1 MNLPNIINKI
11 RKLKALAL
19 APAALVFSWVSPA
32 WAVWTPLITTAD
44 FTGIRTDLLTAVAG
58 IVGLFFIILGVG
70 ILYKVL
76 R

>member
-1 MNLPNIINKI
+1 MESSNIINKL
-11 RKLKALAL
+11 KKPKALAL
-19 APAALVFSWVSPA
+19 VPAALVFSWVSPA
-32 WAVWTPLITTAD
+32 WAVWTPLITAAD

-58 IVGLFFIILGVG
+58 IIGLFFIILGVG